1 MRYKGSSR
9 FLAVGLLIACVSL
22 SAQTTKK
29 TTTKATKTA
38 TPSPLLKAGQP
49 VDWWFTFKF
58 NSKTAADCSNNVQR
72 ACTFG
77 GTVQS
82 SYKEWGL
89 QYAYA
94 SSSDQFYGDPIP
106 NADSPA
112 GHSKGI
118 LAWDAK
124 GNGVVMQ
131 VSTPSWPGS
140 GSAKFPRKLGNTL
153 GCIQG
158 DNDILV
164 SQHFF
169 SLKLDPA
176 DVVAVL
182 TALANASVA
191 TNLSKPQIANI
202 GGPAPIVAAAKL
214 LGKHSASKTPTKV
227 TLSSGVV
234 LISKPSELNVP
245 PWQMVSGL
253 LSSEPLRAATWW
265 TKPEIPTTKSSTPVE
280 CWDSSLGTPGAV
292 EIATSGTWNGA
303 SIGLEGMADPEGNH
317 AKIGISTGTHKYAI
331 FGDMNQ
337 QGSLNPPKCGS
348 SQDGRGGMF
357 FVVENDGLFN
367 TVSALIKGATAP

>member
-94 SSSDQFYGDPIP
+94 SSSDPTLQQGGGCVGESTADPVGATFNQIYSGSLFYVLWSDQFYGDPIP

-131 VSTPSWPGS
+131 VSTPSW
-140 GSAKFPRKLGNTL
+140 
-153 GCIQG
+153 
-158 DNDILV
+158 
-164 SQHFF
+164 
-169 SLKLDPA
+169 
-176 DVVAVL
+176 
-182 TALANASVA
+182 
-191 TNLSKPQIANI
+191 
-202 GGPAPIVAAAKL
+202 
-214 LGKHSASKTPTKV
+214 
-227 TLSSGVV
+227 
-234 LISKPSELNVP
+234 
-245 PWQMVSGL
+245 
-253 LSSEPLRAATWW
+253 
-265 TKPEIPTTKSSTPVE
+265 
-280 CWDSSLGTPGAV
+280 
-292 EIATSGTWNGA
+292 
-303 SIGLEGMADPEGNH
+303 
-317 AKIGISTGTHKYAI
+317 
-331 FGDMNQ
+331 
-337 QGSLNPPKCGS
+337 
-348 SQDGRGGMF
+348 
-357 FVVENDGLFN
+357 
-367 TVSALIKGATAP
+367 